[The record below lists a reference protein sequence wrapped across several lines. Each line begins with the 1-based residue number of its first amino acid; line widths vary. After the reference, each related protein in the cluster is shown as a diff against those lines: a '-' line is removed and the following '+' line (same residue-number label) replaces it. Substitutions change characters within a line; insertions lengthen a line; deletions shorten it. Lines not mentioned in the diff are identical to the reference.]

1 MDIFDHI
8 LSGRS
13 NMSIYGDSLK
23 GKKVLVVGLGKSGRA
38 AIEVLHNI
46 GANVYLQ
53 DSKKPEDLSD
63 TDKKFLGENKVS
75 CYLGGVPEDMGS
87 FDLLVVSPGVSP
99 ALNFIQAAVDAGVEI
114 IGELEL
120 AFRLGKGK
128 YLAITGTNGK
138 TTTTTLVGEIVKNA
152 KKDTRVVGNI
162 GNPIVTESVKATDD
176 TYLVAELSSF
186 QLETIDQFRPSVGAI
201 LNLTPDHM
209 DRHLT
214 MENYGAAKARITAN
228 QTADDFIVVN
238 FDDKESMKLIKGTQA
253 TVVPFSRTE
262 PLKFGAFVLDDMI
275 TIVNQDEKKIPICKV
290 DELQIP
296 GSHNLENALAAA
308 AIAYF
313 GGIDPEVIGQ
323 TLRVFRGVEHRLEPA
338 GEVEGVKF
346 VNDSKGTNTDAAI
359 KAIEAIDTPI
369 ILIAGGYDKNADFSD
384 FIDAFEGKVKGA
396 VLLGATAGKIKAT
409 AEKKGFNDTIILK
422 DMASCV
428 EEAFRIAVPGDTVLL
443 SPACASWDMY
453 TGFEERGRDFKDCV
467 KNLK

>member
-1 MDIFDHI
+1 MNNY
-8 LSGRS
+8 R
-13 NMSIYGDSLK
+13 DSLK
-23 GKKVLVVGLGKSGRA
+23 DKKILVVGFGKSGRA

-53 DSKKPEDLSD
+53 DAKKPEKLSD
-63 TDKKFLGENKVS
+63 EDKKFLAENKVS
-75 CYLGGVPEDMGS
+75 CYLGGVPEDMGA

-99 ALNFIQAAVDAGVEI
+99 ALNFIKTAAENGVEI

-120 AFRLGKGK
+120 AYRLGKGK

-152 KKDTRVVGNI
+152 GKDTRVVGNI
-162 GNPIVTESVKATDD
+162 GNPIVTEAVKATDD

-186 QLETIDQFRPSVGAI
+186 QLETSYDFRPSVGAI

-209 DRHLT
+209 DRHLN
-214 MENYGAAKARITAN
+214 MENYGAAKARITQN
-228 QTADDFIVVN
+228 QTEEDFIVVN
-238 FDDKESMKLIKGTQA
+238 FDDKESMKLIKGTVA
-253 TVVPFSRTE
+253 TVVPFSRIE
-262 PLKFGAFVLDDMI
+262 SLKFGAFVADDMI
-275 TIVNQDEKKIPICKV
+275 TIINQDEKKIPICKI

-313 GGIDPEVIGQ
+313 GGIEPNVIAE
-323 TLRVFRGVEHRLEPA
+323 TLRNFKGVEHRLENV
-338 GEVEGVKF
+338 GEIDGVRF
-346 VNDSKGTNTDAAI
+346 VNDSKGTNTDAAS
-359 KAIEAIDTPI
+359 KAIEAIKTPI

-384 FIDAFEGKVKGA
+384 FIDTFKGNVKCA

-409 AEKKGFNDTIILK
+409 ADKKGFADTIILK
-422 DMASCV
+422 DMKSCV
-428 EEAFRIAVPGDTVLL
+428 EEAFRIAEPGDTVLL

-453 TGFEERGRDFKDCV
+453 SSFEERGRDFKNCV